1 MNGSNGGNYTRLNK
15 LKLSLEAW
23 SQIVFKNG
31 NQFKL
36 TFGVL

>member
-1 MNGSNGGNYTRLNK
+1 MNGSKGGNCTRLNK
-15 LKLSLEAW
+15 LKLSLEPW
-23 SQIVFKNG
+23 SQIVFKNR